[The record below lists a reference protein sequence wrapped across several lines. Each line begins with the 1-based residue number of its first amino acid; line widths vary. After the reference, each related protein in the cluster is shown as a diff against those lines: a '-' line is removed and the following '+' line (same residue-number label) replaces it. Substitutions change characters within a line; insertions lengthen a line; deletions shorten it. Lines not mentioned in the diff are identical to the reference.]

1 MKNVTHEIREK
12 NCAFIQEDSRPFF
25 LLLFRFC
32 VSFSQRLARTISEG
46 TQDIEQI
53 MNRRMIVPPDQMD
66 QHHYAGV
73 TPIIPF
79 SYARQQPTTPKKQA
93 QHDTDV

>member
-1 MKNVTHEIREK
+1 MIRDL
-12 NCAFIQEDSRPFF
+12 QSFF
-25 LLLFRFC
+25 FF
-32 VSFSQRLARTISEG
+32 VYFSQRLARTISEG
-46 TQDIEQI
+46 RQDIEQI
-53 MNRRMIVPPDQMD
+53 MNRRTIVPTEQMN

-79 SYARQQPTTPKKQA
+79 SYARQQPTPPKKHI

>member
-12 NCAFIQEDSRPFF
+12 NCAFLQEDSRPFF
-25 LLLFRFC
+25 YFDFVLFF
-32 VSFSQRLARTISEG
+32 FSQRLARTISEG

-53 MNRRMIVPPDQMD
+53 MNRRMIVPPEQMD

-79 SYARQQPTTPKKQA
+79 SYARQQPTAPKKQA